1 MFEAIRK
8 NKVKTALIV
17 AVTTAFLMLIVYF
30 IAYYTG
36 LGAYAVPLAVGIALI
51 SSWASY
57 YYSDKIILSISGA
70 RPADQTSDKMV
81 RDAIEGLCIASGL
94 PMPKVYIVDDPVA
107 NAFATGR
114 NPENAVVCVTT
125 GLLQKLDYYELE
137 GVLAHELAHI
147 GNRDI
152 LLSTIV
158 TVMVGIVVILSDIW
172 TRAMFW
178 GGGRRRDSD
187 REGGG
192 TQAII
197 MVIGLVFLILAPI
210 AGQMMKMA
218 LSRNREFLADATAAE
233 FTRNP
238 EGLARALEKLGAQ
251 NQPVARATNAT
262 SNLYIVNPLKA
273 AKGEEGGGL
282 GILFS
287 THPPIKKRIEALRNI
302 K

>member
-1 MFEAIRK
+1 MFESIHK
-8 NKVKTALIV
+8 NKIKTAFIV
-17 AVTTAFLMLIVYF
+17 ALTTIFLMVIVYF

-36 LGAYAVPLAVGIALI
+36 FGIYAVPMAVLIAFF

-70 RPADQTSDKMV
+70 RPADQASDKMV
-81 RDAIEGLCIASGL
+81 RDAMEGICIAAGL
-94 PMPKVYIVDDPVA
+94 PMPKVYIIEDPVA

-114 NPENAVVCVTT
+114 NPQNAAVCVTT

-137 GVLAHELAHI
+137 GVLAHELAHV

-158 TVMVGIVVILSDIW
+158 TVMVGIVVILSDFW
-172 TRAMFW
+172 ARSMFW
-178 GGGRRRDSD
+178 GGGRGRDSK
-187 REGGG
+187 EGGG
-192 TQAII
+192 GAQGII
-197 MVIGLVFLILAPI
+197 MIVGIVFLILAPI
-210 AGQMMKMA
+210 AGQLMKMA
-218 LSRNREFLADATAAE
+218 LSRNREYLADATAAE

-238 EGLARALEKLGAQ
+238 EGLASALAKLGAQ
-251 NQPVARATNAT
+251 DQPVARATKAT

-273 AKGEEGGGL
+273 AKGKEGGGMSN
-282 GILFS
+282 LFS
-287 THPPIKKRIEALRNI
+287 THPPLQKRIEALRNL